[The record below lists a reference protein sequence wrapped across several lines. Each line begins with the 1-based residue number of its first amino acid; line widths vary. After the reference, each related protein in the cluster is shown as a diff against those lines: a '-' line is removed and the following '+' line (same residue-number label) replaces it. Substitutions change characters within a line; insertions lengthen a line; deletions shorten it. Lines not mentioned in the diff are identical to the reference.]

1 MKSLGIQQTGEYL
14 MEMPVGSETY
24 LLLSVANWNN
34 KKLEQFLIP
43 MANWSDML
51 PKIIL
56 R

>member
-1 MKSLGIQQTGEYL
+1 MKSLGIQQTGGYL
-14 MEMPVGSETY
+14 MEIPVDSETY
-24 LLLSVANWNN
+24 LLLSIASPSS
-34 KKLEQFLIP
+34 QFLIP